1 LNSRHVAFA
10 ARVHTAAS
18 RPFLRCALAV
28 VIGALALAACG
39 SKDAKPGQ
47 SLVRVGDAE
56 VTVHQLNDELARLD
70 RVDAAARK
78 EVLDGLID
86 RQLLQGEATR
96 AKLDRGPEV
105 MQAIERAKAQI
116 LAQAYLKSKLA
127 SIGKP
132 TTSEVEAYFRANPA
146 LFSQR
151 KVFELKELLIASKDF
166 NERVQAAMD
175 AAKSADEMAAW
186 LDAHNVQYGRRQAT
200 RNTAEMPLQ
209 MTAKLQA
216 MQKGQSFIVKQSDRS
231 LLAFINDIQDN
242 PVTLAAAEQSIEQFL
257 TNQKRA
263 EVQKA
268 ELARLRAATKID
280 YLDPELQAGAA
291 PKAAP
296 QPAKPVA
303 AAPDADPI
311 ARGVAGL
318 K

>member
-56 VTVHQLNDELARLD
+56 VTVHQLNDELARID

-127 SIGKP
+127 NIGKP
-132 TTSEVEAYFRANPA
+132 TKSEIDAYFQANPA
-146 LFSQR
+146 LFNQR
-151 KVFELKELLIASKDF
+151 KVFELKELLIDSKDF
-166 NERVQAAMD
+166 NDSVQAAMD
-175 AAKSADEMAAW
+175 AAKSVDEMAAW
-186 LDAHNVQYGRRQAT
+186 LDARSVQYGRRQAS
-200 RNTAEMPLQ
+200 RSTAELPLQ
-209 MTAKLQA
+209 MAAKLQA
-216 MQKGQSFIVKQSDRS
+216 MQKGQSFIVKQADRS
-231 LLAFINDIQDN
+231 LLAFINDVKDS
-242 PVTLAAAEQSIEQFL
+242 PVTPAAAEQQIEQFL
-257 TNQKRA
+257 LNQKRVA
-263 EVQKA
+263 AQKA
-268 ELARLRAATKID
+268 ELARLRAAAKIE
-280 YLDPELQAGAA
+280 YLNPA
-291 PKAAP
+291 PP
-296 QPAKPVA
+296 TPA
-303 AAPDADPI
+303 AAAAAGADPI